1 MIVEFCE
8 YTKIHW
14 TIYFKWESYMLCEL
28 YLKKFYLY

>member
-14 TIYFKWESYMLCEL
+14 IVHFKWESYMLREF
-28 YLKKFYLY
+28 YLKKF

>member
-14 TIYFKWESYMLCEL
+14 TIHFKWESYMLCEL